1 MSSSFPN
8 VGQPAPAFS
17 VTDETGKPVS
27 LSDFLGSYVVLYFY
41 PKDDTPGCTKE
52 ACSFRD
58 YHDTLTAQGIIV
70 LGASRDD
77 AVQHKKFIQKYNLT
91 FPLLVDQDGSLC
103 AAYGTWGEKS
113 MYGKTYMGVS
123 RTTFL
128 IDPKGVLFHIITK
141 VSVETHAKDVE
152 AIIKAHRAEQA

>member
-1 MSSSFPN
+1 MIDWLEP
-8 VGQPAPAFS
+8 PAKAPAFS
-17 VTDETGKPVS
+17 LKSTDGSTVKSADLKGKP
-27 LSDFLGSYVVLYFY
+27 VVLYFY

-58 YHDTLTAQGIIV
+58 HYDTLTAQGIVV

-77 AVQHKKFIQKYNLT
+77 AAQHKKFIQKYNLT

>member
-41 PKDDTPGCTKE
+41 PKDDTPGCTSE
-52 ACSFRD
+52 AWSFRD
-58 YHDTLTAQGIIV
+58 YHDTLTAQGIVV

-77 AVQHKKFIQKYNLT
+77 ALQHKKFIQKYNLT

>member
-1 MSSSFPN
+1 MSSSLPL
-8 VGQPAPAFS
+8 VGQSAPAFS

-58 YHDTLTAQGIIV
+58 HNDTLTAQGIVV
-70 LGASRDD
+70 LGVSRDD
-77 AVQHKKFIQKYNLT
+77 AAQHKKFIQKYNLT